1 MGVNFEGSANGDSAK
16 PAKPTVAAKPVAKPK
31 AISKDELP
39 EDAGS
44 LN

>member
-1 MGVNFEGSANGDSAK
+1 MGVSFEGSANGDSAK
-16 PAKPTVAAKPVAKPK
+16 PVKPTVAAKLVAKPK